1 MKAGVFFRLMA
12 ALVIG
17 LLLILYATSCY
28 SPKKASKQV
37 SKALAYYPEQ
47 TIGKVRLLAPCVTLG
62 SSFSTDSAA
71 YKASIDSLYNS
82 RGWYESLIRGLEQF
96 QHDTA
101 ENKNCPTI
109 LRELELANK
118 KIEVQEDYII
128 DLTDQFN
135 KIEPI
140 IINRVDTVE
149 DLAKVV
155 EKDLQLLESRKLYS
169 QQTEE
174 LTKAKTERD
183 KAKKAS
189 NKKTWWMVGEG
200 FSILLLLVSIYF
212 IFKGKT
218 ITKII

>member
-1 MKAGVFFRLMA
+1 MKAKTFFALM
-12 ALVIG
+12 LS
-17 LLLILYATSCY
+17 LLIALFVMLYLTSCY
-28 SPKKASKQV
+28 SPKKAEKQV
-37 SKALAYYPEQ
+37 SKALSYYPEQ

-71 YKASIDSLYNS
+71 YKSSLDSLYNS

-96 QHDTA
+96 KHDTI
-101 ENKNCPTI
+101 EDKHCPT
-109 LRELELANK
+109 LLKELELANK
-118 KIEVQEDYII
+118 KNEYQEDYII
-128 DLTDQFN
+128 DLTEKFN
-135 KIEPI
+135 SIEPV

-149 DLAKVV
+149 DLAKVL
-155 EKDLQLLESRKLYS
+155 EKDLQLLESRKLYI

-174 LTKAKTERD
+174 LSKVKIERD
-183 KAKKAS
+183 KAKKSS

-200 FSILLLLVSIYF
+200 FSILLLVAAMYF